1 MGKTYEAIDE
11 KLAAWVRE
19 QQLFFVSTAP
29 LAGDGLVNC
38 SPKGGAGT
46 FTILDE
52 RTVAYL
58 DFTGSGVET
67 IAHLKENGRI
77 VIMFCAFT
85 GPANI
90 VRFHGKGEVIEFHH
104 PDFPA
109 LRARFPEYPGVRS
122 IIRVSVERVSDS
134 CGYGVPKYEYVG
146 QRDTLQKHADHLG
159 PEGVRDYQINRNS
172 QSLDGLPGV
181 VVA

>member
-1 MGKTYEAIDE
+1 MGKTYETIDE
-11 KLAAWVRE
+11 KLVTWVNE
-19 QQLFFVSTAP
+19 QQIFFVSTAP
-29 LAGDGLVNC
+29 LADDGLINC

-67 IAHLKENGRI
+67 IAHIKENGRI
-77 VIMFCAFT
+77 VIMFCALS

-90 VRFHGKGEVIEFHH
+90 VRFHGKGEVIEQHH
-104 PDFPA
+104 PDFA
-109 LRARFPEYPGVRS
+109 ELRTRFPDYPGVRS
-122 IIRVSVERVSDS
+122 IIRINVERVSDS
-134 CGYGVPKYEYVG
+134 CGYGVPKYDYVG
-146 QRDTLQKHADHLG
+146 QRDTLQKHAEHLG
-159 PEGVRDYQINRNS
+159 PDGVRDYQINRNNR
-172 QSLDGLPGV
+172 SLDGLPGV